1 MDCEK
6 FKIRYPEKEC
16 TLDQDE
22 EWVTI
27 VTRDSTE
34 KIRLNDYEKFYEF
47 IRDKKLETRDWP
59 YRPDS
64 YILISAGADGV
75 YGTADDITNF

>member
-6 FKIRYPEKEC
+6 FKIRYPKKEC

-34 KIRLNDYEKFYEF
+34 KIRMNDYEKFYE
-47 IRDKKLETRDWP
+47 
-59 YRPDS
+59 
-64 YILISAGADGV
+64 
-75 YGTADDITNF
+75 ITGL